1 MTAPSTTRSSWI
13 EESDCSLD
21 EFREQVSRDTH
32 PADYPRRRAVH
43 PALLA
48 LKAAGRGDRDL
59 ADGHTPAEPD
69 TILGVQKERRI
80 P

>member
-32 PADYPRRRAVH
+32 PADYPH
-43 PALLA
+43 
-48 LKAAGRGDRDL
+48 AAGRF
-59 ADGHTPAEPD
+59 
-69 TILGVQKERRI
+69 I
-80 P
+80 PRCLR